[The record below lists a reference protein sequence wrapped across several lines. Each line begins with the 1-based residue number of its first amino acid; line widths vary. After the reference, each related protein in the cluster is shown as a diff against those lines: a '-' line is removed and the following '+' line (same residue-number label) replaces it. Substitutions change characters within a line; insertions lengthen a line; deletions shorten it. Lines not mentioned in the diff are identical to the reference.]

1 MQTSRA
7 TLEKIAEF
15 EGLRTK
21 AYKCPAGVWTIG
33 VGHTG
38 NVHEGD
44 TITRDQAMEIFAKDI
59 RKFEDYVTVTGLT
72 LTQNQFDA
80 LVSFAFNCG
89 PGNLKKLV
97 TGRDYQQIADAMLLY
112 NKGGGKVL
120 PGLVRRR
127 KWEHDLFLADGVQE
141 KKTGN
146 PYMAPQKNLRHGS
159 RGNDVRWL
167 QYELTQAGYGIVI
180 DGIFGSK
187 TDKCVR
193 DFQLQNGLQVDG
205 VVGPITRAALVG

>member
-1 MQTSRA
+1 MKTSKA
-7 TLEKIAEF
+7 TLDKIAEF
-15 EGLRTK
+15 EGIRLT

-38 NVHEGD
+38 GVTESM
-44 TITRDQAMEIFAKDI
+44 TITRSQAMTIFEHDI
-59 RKFEDYVTVTGLT
+59 RKFEDYVTATGLT

-89 PGNLKKLV
+89 AGNLRKLV
-97 TGRDYQQIADAMLLY
+97 KGRDYQQIADAMLLY

-120 PGLVRRR
+120 PGLVKRRQ
-127 KWEHDLFLADGVQE
+127 WEHDLFLSDGAAE
-141 KKTGN
+141 KRTGN
-146 PYMAPQKNLRHGS
+146 PYAAPQKNLRLGS

-167 QYELTQAGYGIVI
+167 QYELTQTGYQIVV
-180 DGIFGSK
+180 DGVFGSK

-193 DFQLQNGLQVDG
+193 DFQLKNGLQVDG
-205 VVGPITRAALVG
+205 IVGPLTRAALID